1 MDRSFGAK
9 SPPLRTV
16 RARRSKDLLL
26 RQPEVGL
33 ALCFLTI
40 LSGCVD
46 NNVAQA
52 PDPSAPQPSNMA
64 RRQGVSPSGAT
75 VSVASFSGGPQDI
88 TDRFT
93 PMFADAAKRGEIN
106 MADSDEANYLVRG
119 YLAAH
124 PEGNATAVAFVL
136 DVFDAKKRRT
146 QRVEDEVLINGQAA
160 DSWSLVDDAALAA
173 VAAKSADD
181 LAAVMTNT
189 PEAIAASGVPPEGQN
204 VAAEDGQTV
213 VAASPPA
220 SEPPPAQAPTGALG
234 LAALH

>member
-1 MDRSFGAK
+1 MDRSFGA
-9 SPPLRTV
+9 PVPLPTV
-16 RARRSKDLLL
+16 RKRRSKDLLL
-26 RQPEVGL
+26 RLPEAGIALGFL
-33 ALCFLTI
+33 AI

-52 PDPSAPQPSNMA
+52 PDPSAPQSSNMA
-64 RRQGVSPSGAT
+64 RRQGVSPSGAA
-75 VSVASFSGGPQDI
+75 VAVASFSGAPQDVA
-88 TDRFT
+88 DRFT

-106 MADSDEANYLVRG
+106 MADSDEANYFVRG

-136 DVFDAKKRRT
+136 DVFDAKKHRT
-146 QRVEDEVLINGQAA
+146 QRVEDEVLLSGQAA
-160 DSWSLVDDAALAA
+160 DPWSLVDDAALAA

-189 PEAIAASGVPPEGQN
+189 PEALAASGAPAEGQN

-220 SEPPPAQAPTGALG
+220 SEQSSAAPPPSPLG
-234 LAALH
+234 MAELH